1 MSFASVMESISFQA
15 NGHEPNV
22 KAASAEPHGERVR
35 VGAPASSSSTVIV
48 THSLLSPAIIEAL
61 LSGQQQ
67 TDLELADLL
76 KPFPIEWDK
85 QEAFFNSR
93 AI

>member
-1 MSFASVMESISFQA
+1 MPIPRRF
-15 NGHEPNV
+15 
-22 KAASAEPHGERVR
+22 SAGIIAGTAFPH
-35 VGAPASSSSTVIV
+35 SQ
-48 THSLLSPAIIEAL
+48 
-61 LSGQQQ
+61 GQQQ